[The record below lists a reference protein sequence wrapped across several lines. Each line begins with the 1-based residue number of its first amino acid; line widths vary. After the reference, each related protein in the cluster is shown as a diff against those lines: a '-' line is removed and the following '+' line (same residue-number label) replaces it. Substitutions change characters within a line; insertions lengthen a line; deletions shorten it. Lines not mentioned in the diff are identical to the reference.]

1 MAEAEFPLGE
11 EITIDQGNQF
21 QPQQVAEP
29 QSRLGALAPLLLGL
43 LGPAGLVAGG
53 VLAQGNVQKRGR
65 DQVSE
70 AFQTAA
76 NRGQVGAQ
84 ESLNN
89 PAVLLEA
96 GTQLLRDRRTA
107 AQGQLMIDQANN
119 ITNQNNEE
127 FQRMVT
133 EERSL
138 RGELESTFAFDE
150 LAQTAV
156 QFRIARSLFEEGTPT
171 ATTQLARVLEKTID
185 PTGVVRPSDFELILS
200 GIGAS
205 DRIKDAFRRFQEG
218 GEIPPELAPDIMRTI
233 ALVAQQ
239 RRAQF
244 TERTAGRFRD
254 MALANRVRP
263 SQVFFDPLEGLG
275 IDELLAST
283 AKAPEPVP
291 DESDFNFRDFF
302 GGAPPTGVR

>member
-89 PAVLLEA
+89 PAVA
-96 GTQLLRDRRTA
+96 
-107 AQGQLMIDQANN
+107 
-119 ITNQNNEE
+119 
-127 FQRMVT
+127 
-133 EERSL
+133 
-138 RGELESTFAFDE
+138 
-150 LAQTAV
+150 
-156 QFRIARSLFEEGTPT
+156 RIW
-171 ATTQLARVLEKTID
+171 
-185 PTGVVRPSDFELILS
+185 
-200 GIGAS
+200 
-205 DRIKDAFRRFQEG
+205 
-218 GEIPPELAPDIMRTI
+218 IPWQML
-233 ALVAQQ
+233 
-239 RRAQF
+239 
-244 TERTAGRFRD
+244 
-254 MALANRVRP
+254 
-263 SQVFFDPLEGLG
+263 
-275 IDELLAST
+275 
-283 AKAPEPVP
+283 
-291 DESDFNFRDFF
+291 
-302 GGAPPTGVR
+302 